1 MTRPAHLLPTT
12 IIQYNII
19 VQYYSLHRS
28 LLYITVLGSIVLY
41 WTVLYSTILYCPFV
55 MLLYTSYCSF
65 TVTSYG
71 DHYNNDTYEVIC
83 PFSEVI

>member
-1 MTRPAHLLPTT
+1 MIMCIFTGRHSVTD
-12 IIQYNII
+12 
-19 VQYYSLHRS
+19 
-28 LLYITVLGSIVLY
+28 VLDSIVLHR
-41 WTVLYSTILYCPFV
+41 TELYSTIPYCPFV
-55 MLLYTSYCSF
+55 ILLYTSYCSF